1 MKQICILGGS
11 GFVGTALTQQ
21 LSVAGYEVK
30 VLTRRRESSKHLILI
45 PNVNVVECNV
55 MNDIQLQE
63 NLKGAYAVI
72 NLIGVLHESKKF
84 SFQRMHHDL
93 PQRILKFCTKLGIN
107 RMIQMSA
114 LQASEHAPS
123 QYLKSKGLG
132 EKFLLGQSKKINV
145 TIIRPSIIF
154 GRGDSFINLFAKLI
168 KFLPVILLAKPNA
181 KFQPIYVE
189 NVASAFVEAIDNP
202 ITYGKSFDLAGP
214 TAYTFREIIQYV
226 AKVLNKKRLV
236 IGLNDVLSYCQ
247 AFLMELMPIKLMTRD
262 NLKSMSVESVSNKPF
277 PAYLS
282 FKPVAMEAIVP
293 EYLANQ
299 NPRDTYNRYRS
310 YAGR

>member
-1 MKQICILGGS
+1 M
-11 GFVGTALTQQ
+11 
-21 LSVAGYEVK
+21 VK
-30 VLTRRRESSKHLILI
+30 R
-45 PNVNVVECNV
+45 
-55 MNDIQLQE
+55 
-63 NLKGAYAVI
+63 
-72 NLIGVLHESKKF
+72 KKF

-202 ITYGKSFDLAGP
+202 ITYGKSYDLAGP

-247 AFLMELMPIKLMTRD
+247 AFLF
-262 NLKSMSVESVSNKPF
+262 SMW
-277 PAYLS
+277 
-282 FKPVAMEAIVP
+282 
-293 EYLANQ
+293 
-299 NPRDTYNRYRS
+299 RRC
-310 YAGR
+310 

>member
-45 PNVNVVECNV
+45 PNVNVVECDV

-168 KFLPVILLAKPNA
+168 KFLPVIILAKPNA

-202 ITYGKSFDLAGP
+202 ITYGKSYDLAGP
-214 TAYTFREIIQYV
+214 TAYTFREIIKYV

-236 IGLNDVLSYCQ
+236 IGLNNVLSYCQ

-262 NLKSMSVESVSNKPF
+262 NLKSMSVDSVSNKSF